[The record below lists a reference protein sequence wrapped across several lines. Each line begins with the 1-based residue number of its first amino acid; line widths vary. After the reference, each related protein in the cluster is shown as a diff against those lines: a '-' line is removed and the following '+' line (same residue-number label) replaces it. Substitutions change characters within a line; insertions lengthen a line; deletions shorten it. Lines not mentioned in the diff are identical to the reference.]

1 MKKLA
6 LFIALLAMLPALAQ
20 QRDKALTIAV
30 STAGGAVVTDASVKL
45 TQTDYSLSYGT
56 LKLNAQGAVTVKVY
70 AGNHRLEVSKAG
82 YDTHVSNFQVTADTT
97 VNVTMAEQTLVPF
110 SLGVDVAH
118 DAATGMNDV
127 TFTWNQEA
135 PVFFD
140 DFESYEPWI
149 MDGIGNWKVYDGDKA
164 GTLQYSDIWV
174 PNAGKEMAFEV
185 FNTTD
190 EEFETATRRKFLIA
204 HSGVQYLMAFDPSPS
219 CADQSDDWLISPLLS
234 GEAQTISFFAKSC
247 ASNYPETFEV
257 MYSTTDDDPES
268 FVNIETF
275 PDVKGGLEWTEYNI
289 PLPEGTKYFAIHV
302 ITVDGL
308 AFQLDDITYRPA
320 TLVVDGYKVYRDG
333 QCVATTAKDQTTY
346 TDTVAEDGTH
356 VYQVSVCYTIGESQL
371 SNEAAVLT
379 AIQFVDGSQT
389 LIRSEHGQIVID
401 HAEGKAITV
410 YTPDGK
416 EIFAGQGRRHLSL
429 PAAAGQYI
437 VTVGGQPV
445 NLIVR

>member
-1 MKKLA
+1 MTDVVSVRTQKPDYPTATNL
-6 LFIALLAMLPALAQ
+6 IAEASGNQVTLSWDAPAKG
-20 QRDKALTIAV
+20 DE
-30 STAGGAVVTDASVKL
+30 VVT
-45 TQTDYSLSYGT
+45 
-56 LKLNAQGAVTVKVY
+56 
-70 AGNHRLEVSKAG
+70 
-82 YDTHVSNFQVTADTT
+82 
-97 VNVTMAEQTLVPF
+97 
-110 SLGVDVAH
+110 
-118 DAATGMNDV
+118 
-127 TFTWNQEA
+127 
-135 PVFFD
+135 D

-333 QCVATTAKDQTTY
+333 QCVATTAKDQTSY

-416 EIFAGQGRRHLSL
+416 EVYAGQGRRHLSI
-429 PAAAGQYI
+429 PTAAGQYI